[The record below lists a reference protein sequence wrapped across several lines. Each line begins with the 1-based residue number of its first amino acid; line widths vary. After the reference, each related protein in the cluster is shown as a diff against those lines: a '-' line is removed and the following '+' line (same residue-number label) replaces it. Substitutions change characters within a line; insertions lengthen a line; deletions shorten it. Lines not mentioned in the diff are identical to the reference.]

1 MKLLLLHGPAI
12 TSSRGKLIDIKS
24 KFDINSIVVFE
35 KGSDIQTIIASIS
48 TLSLISD
55 ERLIILEN
63 PPEDFT
69 NYQLLAS
76 RNEPITN
83 YQLIIWFDHE
93 ITDKKP
99 VLSWMREN
107 KGETLYFPESKE
119 ISVFP
124 FLDKLGAKEFGA
136 YLEMDKLKKNGYDG
150 QYLIIMIF
158 YLLRNLVAT
167 PKKAR
172 DFVKKKMIRM
182 RKNFTLE
189 KLIDL
194 YKFVLETDFKIK
206 SGLLESN
213 QAEFLLVYNFIV

>member
-1 MKLLLLHGPAI
+1 MRKLLLLHGPAI

-24 KFDINSIVVFE
+24 KFDTNSIVVFE
-35 KGSDIQTIIASIS
+35 KGSDIQTILGSITTPS
-48 TLSLISD
+48 LLSQEQLIV
-55 ERLIILEN
+55 LEN
-63 PPEDFT
+63 PSEDLT
-69 NYQLLAS
+69 NYTLYPNPYTLV
-76 RNEPITN
+76 
-83 YQLIIWFDHE
+83 LWFDHE

-99 VLSWMREN
+99 VLSWIREN

-136 YLEMDKLKKNGYDG
+136 YLEMDKLKRNGYDG

-182 RKNFTLE
+182 RKNFTQE
-189 KLIDL
+189 KLIGL

-206 SGLLESN
+206 SGLLEPN